1 MTVNAAGYAYVE
13 ETRPIAFAKVTNPKG
28 YWDLLIHK
36 TKNGK
41 AIRIA
46 TRNGDGMVCVGVDKV
61 DDLIKK
67 LQEVKAKGAKT
78 STNVLPFNA

>member
-1 MTVNAAGYAYVE
+1 MTVNTAGYAYVE
-13 ETRPIAFAKVTNPKG
+13 ETRPIAYAKVSNPKG
-28 YWDLLIHK
+28 YWDLMLHK
-36 TKNGK
+36 TNNGK

-46 TRNGDGMVCVGVDKV
+46 TRTGSMVCVGLAQV

-78 STNVLPFNA
+78 SASVLPIRR